1 MKHEG
6 QIESIR
12 TRLLN
17 LSRASGETFD
27 YVLARY
33 GIERVLYRLGKSEV
47 ADRFV
52 LKGATLFHVWNQKL
66 HRPTRDLDLLGSGP
80 DDLES
85 LRKVIL
91 AIIRVPCPEDGLT
104 FDEDSLSVAPIRDD
118 MDYGGVRA
126 KFRAMLGNVRI
137 PIQIDVGF
145 GDAITPGPETRDYPT
160 LLGDMPGIALKTY
173 PTCTVIAEKFE
184 ALVRLDAQ
192 NSRMKDFFDLDFLLS
207 GNAQETGSLDAAI
220 RATFARRGSTLPT
233 ETPTGLT
240 DAFVEDRRDMWQ
252 AFLRKNGL
260 QADGFDEVVA
270 RIRSGLEWV
279 WKS

>member
-1 MKHEG
+1 MKQEG

-12 TRLLN
+12 SRLLN
-17 LSRASGETFD
+17 LSRENGETFD

-33 GIERVLYRLGKSEV
+33 GIERVLFRLGKSDA

-52 LKGATLFHVWNQKL
+52 LKGATLFHVWNRKL
-66 HRPTRDLDLLGSGP
+66 HRPTRDLDLLGCGP

-85 LRKVIL
+85 LRNVIL
-91 AIIRVPCPEDGLT
+91 DIIRIPCPEDGLT

-137 PIQIDVGF
+137 PIQVDIGF

-160 LLGDMPGIALKTY
+160 LLGDMPCIALKTY
-173 PTCTVIAEKFE
+173 PTCSVIAEKFE
-184 ALVRLDAQ
+184 TLVRLDAQ

-207 GNAQETGSLDAAI
+207 GSAREHPSLKAAI
-220 RATFARRGSTLPT
+220 RATFARRGSVLPT
-233 ETPTGLT
+233 ENPTGLSK
-240 DAFVEDRRDMWQ
+240 DFVEDRRDMWQ

-270 RIRSGLEWV
+270 RIRSGLEWM

>member
-6 QIESIR
+6 KIESIR

-27 YVLARY
+27 YVLSRY
-33 GIERVLYRLGKSEV
+33 GIERVLYRLGRSEV

-85 LRKVIL
+85 LRSAIL
-91 AIIRVPCPEDGLT
+91 QIIRISCPEDGLV
-104 FDEDSLSVAPIRDD
+104 FDEGSLSVAPIRED

-126 KFRAMLGNVRI
+126 KFRALLGNIRI

-145 GDAITPGPETRDYPT
+145 GDAITPGPERRDYPT

-173 PTCTVIAEKFE
+173 PACTVIAEKFE

-192 NSRMKDFFDLDFLLS
+192 NSRMKDFFDLEYLLAD
-207 GNAQETGSLDAAI
+207 GGHDRRATDAAI
-220 RATFARRGSTLPT
+220 RATFKRRGSMLPT
-233 ETPTGLT
+233 EPPTGLT
-240 DAFVEDRRDMWQ
+240 DDFASKRQDMWN

-260 QADGFDEVVA
+260 KADAFPEVVG
-270 RIRSGLEWV
+270 RIRAALQWV
-279 WKS
+279 WKR

>member
-27 YVLARY
+27 YILARY

-52 LKGATLFHVWNQKL
+52 LKGATLFHVWNRKL

-80 DDLES
+80 DDLDS
-85 LRKVIL
+85 VRNVIL
-91 AIIRVPCPEDGLT
+91 AIIRIPCPEDGLT
-104 FDEDSLSVAPIRDD
+104 FAEDSLSVAPIRDD

-160 LLGDMPGIALKTY
+160 LLDGMPGIALKTY

-207 GNAQETGSLDAAI
+207 GYAQEVGSLDAAVC
-220 RATFARRGSTLPT
+220 ATFARRGSTLPT